1 MSELRLCQC
10 CGLYILLLSESQD
23 YICSAGIVFM
33 LLSWKDGETVLQ
45 IKLNLFHNAVAGRR
59 AEMWV
64 VRYLLGVSEGRRP

>member
-1 MSELRLCQC
+1 MSELCLCQC

-33 LLSWKDGETVLQ
+33 LLSWKDGETVSQ
-45 IKLNLFHNAVAGRR
+45 IKLNLFHN